1 MLMVARFKRTPLPQF
16 FINFRDEDGLDRD
29 REGLDLPDLPV
40 EAEARTAVA
49 YFGFDLGEGLGWVRG
64 AAMNAAA
71 GAFARR
77 RSAPASRRA
86 TISVFVAGQ
95 L

>member
-16 FINFRDEDGLDRD
+16 FFNFRDEDGLHRD

-49 YFGFDLGEGLGWVRG
+49 YFGFDVGEG
-64 AAMNAAA
+64 AA
-71 GAFARR
+71 G
-77 RSAPASRRA
+77 
-86 TISVFVAGQ
+86 FVAQ
-95 L
+95 P